1 MAMNKSKL
9 LEVNLRDFLE
19 IRGEEKTHNL
29 LDNFDSKHNEDVN
42 YFLKTKAEEFGK
54 RGLASTYLVFTKY
67 KGKLEFLAY
76 YSLAMKAVVIK
87 SDANISKTLRK
98 KINTYSNFEPKLK
111 SYVMSCHLTG
121 QLGKNYNAND
131 ESLISGSEL
140 LELACRKVRAAQE
153 ISGGKF
159 VYLECENVKS
169 LINFYEKNGFTK
181 FGRRKLDKEETD
193 LNGSYLVQLIR
204 YLK

>member
-1 MAMNKSKL
+1 MNKSKL

-29 LDNFDSKHNEDVN
+29 LDNFDSKYNEDVN

-111 SYVMSCHLTG
+111 SYVMSCHLIG

-181 FGRRKLDKEETD
+181 FGMRKLDKEETD

>member
-1 MAMNKSKL
+1 MTMNKSKL

-29 LDNFDSKHNEDVN
+29 LDNFDSKYNEDVN
-42 YFLKTKAEEFGK
+42 YFLKAKAEEFGK

-87 SDANISKTLRK
+87 SDANISKTMRK

-111 SYVMSCHLTG
+111 SYIMSCHLIG

-181 FGRRKLDKEETD
+181 FGMRKLDKEETD

>member
-1 MAMNKSKL
+1 MTMNKSKL

-29 LDNFDSKHNEDVN
+29 LDNFDSKYNEDVN

-67 KGKLEFLAY
+67 KEKLEFLAY

-87 SDANISKTLRK
+87 SDANISNTLRK

-111 SYVMSCHLTG
+111 SYVMSCHLIG

-181 FGRRKLDKEETD
+181 FGMRKLDKEETD

>member
-1 MAMNKSKL
+1 MTMNKSKL

-29 LDNFDSKHNEDVN
+29 LDNFDSKYNEDVN

-111 SYVMSCHLTG
+111 SYVMSCHLIG

-181 FGRRKLDKEETD
+181 FGMRKLDKEETD

>member
-1 MAMNKSKL
+1 MTMNKSKL

-29 LDNFDSKHNEDVN
+29 LDNFDSKYNEDVN

-67 KGKLEFLAY
+67 KEKLEFLAY

-111 SYVMSCHLTG
+111 SYVMSCHLIG

-181 FGRRKLDKEETD
+181 FGMRKLDKEETD

>member
-1 MAMNKSKL
+1 M
-9 LEVNLRDFLE
+9 
-19 IRGEEKTHNL
+19 
-29 LDNFDSKHNEDVN
+29 
-42 YFLKTKAEEFGK
+42 
-54 RGLASTYLVFTKY
+54 VFTKY

-111 SYVMSCHLTG
+111 SYVMSCHLIG

-181 FGRRKLDKEETD
+181 FGMRKLDKEETD

>member
-1 MAMNKSKL
+1 MTMNKSKL

-29 LDNFDSKHNEDVN
+29 LDNFDSKYNEDVN
-42 YFLKTKAEEFGK
+42 YFLKTKAGEFGK

-111 SYVMSCHLTG
+111 SYVMSCHLIG

-181 FGRRKLDKEETD
+181 FGMRKLDKEETD

>member
-1 MAMNKSKL
+1 MTMNKSKL

-29 LDNFDSKHNEDVN
+29 LNNFDSKYNEDVN

-111 SYVMSCHLTG
+111 SYVMSCHLIG

-181 FGRRKLDKEETD
+181 FGMRKLDKEETD
-193 LNGSYLVQLIR
+193 LNGRYLVQLIR

>member
-1 MAMNKSKL
+1 
-9 LEVNLRDFLE
+9 
-19 IRGEEKTHNL
+19 
-29 LDNFDSKHNEDVN
+29 
-42 YFLKTKAEEFGK
+42 
-54 RGLASTYLVFTKY
+54 
-67 KGKLEFLAY
+67 
-76 YSLAMKAVVIK
+76 
-87 SDANISKTLRK
+87 
-98 KINTYSNFEPKLK
+98 
-111 SYVMSCHLTG
+111 MSCHLIG
-121 QLGKNYNAND
+121 QLGKNYNANV

-181 FGRRKLDKEETD
+181 FGMRKLDKEETD

>member
-1 MAMNKSKL
+1 MNKSKL

-19 IRGEEKTHNL
+19 IRGEEQTHNL
-29 LDNFDSKHNEDVN
+29 LDNFDSKYNEDVN

-111 SYVMSCHLTG
+111 SYVMSCHLIG

-159 VYLECENVKS
+159 VYLE
-169 LINFYEKNGFTK
+169 
-181 FGRRKLDKEETD
+181 
-193 LNGSYLVQLIR
+193 
-204 YLK
+204 

>member
-1 MAMNKSKL
+1 MTMNKSKL

-29 LDNFDSKHNEDVN
+29 LDNFDSKYNEDVN

-67 KGKLEFLAY
+67 KGKSEFLAY

-111 SYVMSCHLTG
+111 SYVMSCHLIG

-169 LINFYEKNGFTK
+169 LINFYEKNGFTR
-181 FGRRKLDKEETD
+181 FGMRKLDKEETD

>member
-1 MAMNKSKL
+1 MTMNKSKL

-29 LDNFDSKHNEDVN
+29 LNNFASKYNEDVN

-111 SYVMSCHLTG
+111 SYVMSCHLIG

-169 LINFYEKNGFTK
+169 LINFYEKNGFTM
-181 FGRRKLDKEETD
+181 FGMRKLDKEETD
-193 LNGSYLVQLIR
+193 LNGRYLVQLIR

>member
-1 MAMNKSKL
+1 MIINKSKL
-9 LEVNLRDFLE
+9 FEVNLRDFLE
-19 IRGEEKTHNL
+19 ARGEQETQDL
-29 LDNFDSKHNEDVN
+29 LNSFDSKYNEDVN

-54 RGLASTYLVFTKY
+54 RGLTSTYLVFTKY

-87 SDANISKTLRK
+87 SDARISNSLRK

-111 SYVMSCHLTG
+111 SYIMSCHLIG
-121 QLGKNYNAND
+121 QLGKNYNISD
-131 ESLISGSEL
+131 DSLISGSEL
-140 LELACRKVRAAQE
+140 LELACRKVRTAQE

-169 LINFYEKNGFTK
+169 LINFYENNGFTI
-181 FGRRKLDKEETD
+181 FGLRKLDKEETN
-193 LNGSYLVQLIR
+193 LNGKYLVQLIR

>member
-1 MAMNKSKL
+1 MTINKSKL

-29 LDNFDSKHNEDVN
+29 LDNFDSKYNEDVN

-111 SYVMSCHLTG
+111 SYVMSCHLIG

-181 FGRRKLDKEETD
+181 FGMRKLDKEETD

>member
-1 MAMNKSKL
+1 MTMNKSKL

-29 LDNFDSKHNEDVN
+29 LDNFDSKYNEDVN

-111 SYVMSCHLTG
+111 SYVMSCHLIG

-159 VYLECENVKS
+159 VYLECENVKG

-181 FGRRKLDKEETD
+181 FGMRKLDKEEAD

>member
-1 MAMNKSKL
+1 MTMNKSKL

-29 LDNFDSKHNEDVN
+29 LDNFDSKYNEDVN

-111 SYVMSCHLTG
+111 SYVMSCHLIG
-121 QLGKNYNAND
+121 QLGKNYNAID

-181 FGRRKLDKEETD
+181 FGMRKLDKEETD
-193 LNGSYLVQLIR
+193 LNGRYLIQLIR